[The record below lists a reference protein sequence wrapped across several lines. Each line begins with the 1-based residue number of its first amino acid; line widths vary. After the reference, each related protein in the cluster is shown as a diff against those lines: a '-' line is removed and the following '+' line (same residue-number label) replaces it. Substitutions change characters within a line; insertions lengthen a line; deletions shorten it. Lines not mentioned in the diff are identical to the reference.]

1 MNPKRTTNGSRWAV
15 PSLAIGIGAVYLIAS
30 ALGGRLTGGM
40 IMLGVMVAYAVFLMI
55 GGKSDVVQMLRGQP
69 ADERYKHI
77 ETRATVIAANVLAV
91 FVVALAV
98 IEFAKGRDGSPY
110 TLIAFVFGVTYI
122 LSLIWLRWRE

>member
-1 MNPKRTTNGSRWAV
+1 MTERPRWAV
-15 PSLAIGIGAVYLIAS
+15 SALAIGIGIIYLIAS
-30 ALGGRLTGGM
+30 TIGGSFTSGL
-40 IMLGVMVAYAVFLMI
+40 IMLGVMVAYAVFLLI

-77 ETRATVIAANVLAV
+77 ETRATVVAANVVAV

-110 TLIAFVFGVTYI
+110 TLIAFVFAVTYV
-122 LSLIWLRWRE
+122 LSLIGLRWRE